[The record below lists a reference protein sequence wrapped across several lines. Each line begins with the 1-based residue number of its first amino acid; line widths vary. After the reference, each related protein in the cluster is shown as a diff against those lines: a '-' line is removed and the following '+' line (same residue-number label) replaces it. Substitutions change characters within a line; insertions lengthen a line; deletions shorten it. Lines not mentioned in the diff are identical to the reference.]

1 MMMTKPLTNCDLGIF
16 HQFAQYRKSFVFIH
30 ILEMI
35 KTDSKQIV
43 IVPVDM
49 DIHFDSVF
57 FRFLDEDV
65 EKFDLKNVQW
75 NAYIYWNHF
84 FSELAL

>member
-1 MMMTKPLTNCDLGIF
+1 M
-16 HQFAQYRKSFVFIH
+16 
-30 ILEMI
+30 
-35 KTDSKQIV
+35 